1 MVGRDALWRQVIE
14 KKYGSTWGSH
24 GTLSWNKFASFI
36 RFDVGDGTRVR
47 CWHGDSS
54 FLEKYPE
61 LFYFLETDARVVCN
75 ILHIKGKC
83 KFSLESFF
91 PKSGSRLGG

>member
-24 GTLSWNKFASFI
+24 GILLWKHIRGGWNKFASFM
-36 RFDVGDGTRVR
+36 RFDVGDGTRVH

-61 LFYFLETDARVVCN
+61 LF
-75 ILHIKGKC
+75 
-83 KFSLESFF
+83 
-91 PKSGSRLGG
+91 

>member
-1 MVGRDALWRQVIE
+1 MAVEVFGREGCSLEAGNR
-14 KKYGSTWGSH
+14 KKIWLHLGLSKVVRGSH
-24 GTLSWNKFASFI
+24 GILLWKHIRGGWNKFASFM

-61 LFYFLETDARVVCN
+61 LF
-75 ILHIKGKC
+75 
-83 KFSLESFF
+83 
-91 PKSGSRLGG
+91 

>member
-1 MVGRDALWRQVIE
+1 MAVEVFGREGCSLEAGNR
-14 KKYGSTWGSH
+14 KKIWLHLG
-24 GTLSWNKFASFI
+24 LSWNKFASFM

-61 LFYFLETDARVVCN
+61 LF
-75 ILHIKGKC
+75 
-83 KFSLESFF
+83 
-91 PKSGSRLGG
+91 

>member
-1 MVGRDALWRQVIE
+1 MAPLGALME
-14 KKYGSTWGSH
+14 FSH
-24 GTLSWNKFASFI
+24 GINLLVFM

-61 LFYFLETDARVVCN
+61 LF
-75 ILHIKGKC
+75 
-83 KFSLESFF
+83 
-91 PKSGSRLGG
+91 

>member
-1 MVGRDALWRQVIE
+1 MAVEVFGREGCSLEAGNR

-24 GTLSWNKFASFI
+24 GILSWNKFASFM

-61 LFYFLETDARVVCN
+61 LF
-75 ILHIKGKC
+75 
-83 KFSLESFF
+83 
-91 PKSGSRLGG
+91 